1 MSERSMMEDAKHKND
16 FEKRIFFCR
25 VLRRLSS
32 THSGA
37 KQMAAGALGPIMISY
52 IQQPPTTTH

>member
-1 MSERSMMEDAKHKND
+1 MMEDAKHKND